1 MFFRLLK
8 ERNFNMRNL
17 TDNEKEKTGFLLNE
31 FFENRIDNA
40 LEETLK
46 RSKRFQEISKQTCE
60 KAINIDKIKLSK
72 EQWKFV
78 DSALNAS
85 SQRGAEY
92 GRVAYCQG
100 FSDALNLL
108 CQMNQLLSK

>member
-1 MFFRLLK
+1 
-8 ERNFNMRNL
+8 MRNL

-60 KAINIDKIKLSK
+60 MMWYKKS
-72 EQWKFV
+72 
-78 DSALNAS
+78 
-85 SQRGAEY
+85 
-92 GRVAYCQG
+92 
-100 FSDALNLL
+100 
-108 CQMNQLLSK
+108 